1 VHGFSG
7 SAQQYETQ
15 AKRFA
20 SNGYPEDI
28 VDAHDYD
35 STFATESIATVF
47 ARLDQRITRL
57 LADTGA
63 DKVDLVGHSL
73 GTFLS
78 QSYLANPTRAARVAH
93 YVNLD
98 GATAAAPPGGV
109 PTLAIWGEGPTTR
122 AIVGATNVYLSD
134 QSHTQTVTSPE
145 SFVEQYR
152 FFTGEEPRTTNLV
165 PDLFGTTLS
174 GRAVLF
180 PVNAGVTNATLQVFE
195 VGFLSGRRL
204 HARPVASFELSGDGS
219 FGPFRANPLQRY
231 EFAILRDGAA
241 THHFYFEPFRR
252 SDHLIRLQTSVPG
265 TGLGA
270 LMDTSE
276 GQTDLVINRNK
287 EWWGDQASG
296 NDELFINGANVL
308 TAAIAPRTHRSIAI
322 FYFDA
327 GADQVTD
334 LSAPIP
340 AFFSQPFISAG
351 DVFIPAAPR
360 NFGITFIAVRSRTGG
375 FDLINVPN
383 WPSTTDRITVNVNDF
398 D

>member
-1 VHGFSG
+1 MATRKS
-7 SAQQYETQ
+7 
-15 AKRFA
+15 
-20 SNGYPEDI
+20 I
-28 VDAHDYD
+28 VEAHDYD

-145 SFVEQYR
+145 SFAEQYR
-152 FFTGEEPRTTNLV
+152 FFTGEDPRTTNLV

-180 PVNAGVTNATLQVFE
+180 PINAGVTDATLQVFE
-195 VGFLSGRRL
+195 VGFLSGRST
-204 HARPVASFELSGDGS
+204 ARASGGVVRTERGRVV
-219 FGPFRANPLQRY
+219 RAVPGQSPAAY

-287 EWWGDQASG
+287 EWWGDQAAG

-308 TAAIAPRTHRSIAI
+308 TRRRSRRGPTARSRSS
-322 FYFDA
+322 YFDK

-340 AFFSQPFISAG
+340 AFFAQPFISAG

-360 NFGITFIAVRSRTGG
+360 NFGITFIAARSRTGG